1 VALDASPLA
10 LNGRAFRAVE
20 MSESFASSA
29 LARTLSRSPP
39 RQRRAERLLSPF
51 GRLVDALLD
60 PARRERTMGALL
72 VGYALVWSLYGVL
85 AKGSQDVHVDMG
97 EMFAWSREPALGTP
111 KHPPLAAWV
120 VGLWFSVM
128 PRTDWTYY
136 LLAMI
141 MPALALW
148 SAWRLSADYLDVEK
162 RVAGVA
168 LLTLIPFMNF
178 HALKYNAN
186 TILIP
191 LWAATTFWFL
201 RSFETRHAI
210 WAALAGAAAAGAMLG
225 KYWSICLV
233 AGLGIAALADSRRG
247 AYFRSSAPWM
257 SIAVG
262 TVLLAPH
269 LVWLFQHDF
278 GAITYVAEMRHQSF
292 YRVLLSTLLFFVSF
306 AGYIAPAVMG
316 ALLATRPSIDALR
329 DTIFPGSPTRRL
341 ANAAFL
347 GPILVAAIIVI
358 LLRIEITALWMIPA
372 ATLLP
377 MVLLSSALLAVPRS
391 ALVRLLAVASAL
403 PLLMLVGA
411 PGIAM
416 VIHRHGLPRHAD
428 HYRMLADALE
438 TFWRAHTDNPLAIIG
453 GDDNLANGVLFYVS
467 GRPVAYYIT
476 APGLS
481 PWVDEAHIAREGI
494 ALVCPQEERIC
505 VEALNQRSARAGVA
519 PTEITLIRKYLGVS
533 GRSARYVI
541 SIIPPRSTTE

>member
-1 VALDASPLA
+1 MHPPDEATAENVEAMTLA
-10 LNGRAFRAVE
+10 AFRLR
-20 MSESFASSA
+20 A
-29 LARTLSRSPP
+29 LSLF
-39 RQRRAERLLSPF
+39 E
-51 GRLVDALLD
+51 RLVDALVD
-60 PARRERTMGALL
+60 PARRERVMATLL

-97 EMFAWSREPALGTP
+97 EMLAWSREPALGTP
-111 KHPPLAAWV
+111 KHPPLAAWL
-120 VGLWFSVM
+120 VGFWFSVM

-148 SAWRLSADYLDVEK
+148 IAWRLSADYLEPEK
-162 RVAGVA
+162 RVAGIA
-168 LLTLIPFMNF
+168 LLTLLPFMNF
-178 HALKYNAN
+178 HAMKYNAN
-186 TILIP
+186 TILLP
-191 LWAATTFWFL
+191 LWAATSCCFL
-201 RSFETRHAI
+201 RSFERRHLG
-210 WAALAGAAAAGAMLG
+210 WAALAGLGTAAAMLG

-233 AGLGIAALADSRRG
+233 AGLGIATLADSRRG
-247 AYFRSSAPWM
+247 AYFRSSAPWI

-269 LVWLFQHDF
+269 LVWLLQRDF
-278 GAITYVAEMRHQSF
+278 GAITYVAEMRHQPF
-292 YRVLLSTLLFFVSF
+292 YRVLLSTLLFFISF

-316 ALLATRPSIDALR
+316 ALLAARPSIDALR
-329 DTIFPGSPTRRL
+329 DTIFPGSPARRL
-341 ANAAFL
+341 VNAAFSA
-347 GPILVAAIIVI
+347 PILVAAMIVI

-377 MVLLSSALLAVPRS
+377 IVLLSSALLVVPRS
-391 ALVRLLAVASAL
+391 AIVRLLAVASAL
-403 PLLMLVGA
+403 PLLLLVGA

-467 GRPVAYYIT
+467 GRPVAYYIA

-481 PWVDEAHIAREGI
+481 PWVDEARIAREGI
-494 ALVCPQEERIC
+494 ALVCPLEEGTC
-505 VEALNQRSARAGVA
+505 VDALKKRSAAAGVA
-519 PTEITLIRKYLGVS
+519 PTEITLMRKYLGVP